1 LARRLLLRKCCIS
14 KNSNAEPSAALKIVL
29 REFGGLGNQ
38 FFRYAALRYYAKRY
52 GAEMTISVDPEWNA
66 QSFGYPRPCLLQH
79 YSIPAPMEERS
90 LSERIFF
97 TEKPWLQAASAPV
110 ARAMRR
116 QVFVQRPCH
125 RYLFS
130 PDVPL
135 RRNTETLYLLGY
147 WHTYTMVDKVADE
160 LRSELT
166 LKQPARGENLELLER
181 IRRSHSVSLHVR
193 RGDCKHPETL
203 RVELP
208 FEYYANAIS
217 RVKERLGSPTFFVF
231 SDDIPFAKK
240 YLPQNIR
247 AVFVD
252 HNDDFNA
259 HEDMRLM
266 SSCHHH
272 IIANSTF
279 SWWGAWLNPRPDKIV
294 IAPKQWD
301 VRENSYYPELLPP
314 GWMLMDIASPYRFG
328 RHSHPHEQQELLARE
343 SSSLCGA

>member
-1 LARRLLLRKCCIS
+1 
-14 KNSNAEPSAALKIVL
+14 LKIVL

-52 GAEMTISVDPEWNA
+52 GAEMKISVDPEWNA

-79 YSIPAPMEERS
+79 YSIPAPLEERS

-97 TEKPWLQAASAPV
+97 TEKPWLQAVSAPV
-110 ARAMRR
+110 TRAMRS
-116 QVFVQRPCH
+116 QVFVQRPSH

-135 RRNTETLYLLGY
+135 RRTAETLYLLGY
-147 WHTYTMVDKVADE
+147 WHTYTMADKVADE

-166 LKQPARGENLELLER
+166 LKKSARGRNLELLER
-181 IRRSHSVSLHVR
+181 IRRSRSVSLHVR
-193 RGDCKHPETL
+193 RGDCKYPETL
-203 RVELP
+203 RVDLP
-208 FEYYANAIS
+208 FEYYATAIS
-217 RVKERLGSPTFFVF
+217 TLKERLGSPTFFVF
-231 SDDIPFAKK
+231 SDDIAFAKE

-301 VRENSYYPELLPP
+301 VTEDSYYPELLPP
-314 GWMLMDIASPYRFG
+314 GWMLMDIGSPHLFG
-328 RHSHPHEQQELLARE
+328 RYSHTDAQQELLERE
-343 SSSLCGA
+343 SSSLCRA

>member
-1 LARRLLLRKCCIS
+1 MLRKYQL
-14 KNSNAEPSAALKIVL
+14 EPGAALKIVL

-38 FFRYAALRYYAKRY
+38 FFRYAALRYYAGRY
-52 GAEMTISVDPEWNA
+52 GAEMKISVDPEWNA
-66 QSFGYPRPCLLQH
+66 RSFGYPRPCLLQH

-90 LSERIFF
+90 LSERILF
-97 TEKPWLQAASAPV
+97 TEKPWLQGACAPFT
-110 ARAMRR
+110 RAMRS
-116 QVFVQRPCH
+116 QVFVQRPSH

-130 PDVPL
+130 PDVAL

-147 WHTYTMVDKVADE
+147 WHTYTMVEKVAHE

-166 LKQPARGENLELLER
+166 LKKPAQGKNLALLEK

-193 RGDCKHPETL
+193 RGDCKNPATL
-203 RVELP
+203 RVDLP
-208 FEYYANAIS
+208 FQYYANAIS
-217 RVKERLGSPTFFVF
+217 MLEERLGNPTFFVF
-231 SDDIPFAKK
+231 SDDIPFVKE
-240 YLPQNIR
+240 YLPKNIR

-252 HNDDFNA
+252 HNDDFSA

-301 VRENSYYPELLPP
+301 VAENSYYPDLLPP
-314 GWMLMDIASPYRFG
+314 AWMLMDIASPHRLG
-328 RHSHPHEQQELLARE
+328 RYSYPHAKHELVASE
-343 SSSLCGA
+343 FSSLRGA